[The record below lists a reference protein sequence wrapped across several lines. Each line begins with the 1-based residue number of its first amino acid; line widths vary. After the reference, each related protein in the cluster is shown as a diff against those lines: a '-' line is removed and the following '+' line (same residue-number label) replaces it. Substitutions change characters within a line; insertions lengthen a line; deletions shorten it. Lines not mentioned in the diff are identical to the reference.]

1 MSLNKRLFIP
11 QDTEIDPTEHFNTVS
26 YSGNGG
32 TKEVTS
38 VGFQPDL
45 VWIKARNAVAGH
57 QLYNSVRGVHKA
69 LQSNGTSSEQDYT
82 SADKGVD
89 SFLSNGFTVKDTS
102 AGLYG
107 VNGAS
112 GGTYSGTPPNYVAW
126 CLKGGGAASGS
137 DKVSIDGTS
146 YSDEAAAGLTA
157 GSAAVNKLSVNTK
170 LGFSIATG
178 SVAANGYTNTY
189 CHGLDVKP
197 DMIITKVTSGSSDWI
212 TILPNMSNNLLKLN
226 DTDNTSTDSFFQ
238 GTSTTLK
245 TGYTTGAYDFV
256 AYCFA
261 SKEGVSKVGSF
272 GYSAGTSVNVGFQ
285 PRFVLFKKSSGSGSW
300 YMADNQRVSGS
311 TNYGLFA
318 NKTNVEDTATNYL
331 NLTST
336 GFTTTFSDSGTYI
349 YLAIA

>member
-11 QDTEIDPTEHFNTVS
+11 QDTGVDPTEHFNTVL
-26 YSGNGG
+26 YTGNAG

-45 VWIKARNAVAGH
+45 VWIKTRNQATRH
-57 QLYNSVRGVHKA
+57 LITDSVRGVDS
-69 LQSNGTSSEQDYT
+69 QIFSNETLAEQDY
-82 SADKGVD
+82 GEFD
-89 SFLSNGFTVKDTS
+89 SFDSTGFTVSRNT
-102 AGLYG
+102 
-107 VNGAS
+107 
-112 GGTYSGTPPNYVAW
+112 GTDYFNQSTINYVSW
-126 CLKGGGAASGS
+126 CFKAGGAASGS

-146 YSDEAAAGLTA
+146 YADEAAAGLTA

-197 DMIITKVTSGSSDWI
+197 DMIITKVTSGSSNWV
-212 TILPNMSNNLLKLN
+212 TILPNMSNDLLKLN
-226 DTDNTSTDSFFQ
+226 TTDSTSTDSFFE

-245 TGYTTGAYDFV
+245 TGYTTAAYDFV

-261 SKEGVSKVGSF
+261 SKEGVSKVGS
-272 GYSAGTSVNVGFQ
+272 YTGTGTTANEINTGFQ
-285 PRFVLFKKSSGSGSW
+285 PTFLLVKCTSSSLSYHDW
-300 YMADNQRVSGS
+300 YIFDNKRG
-311 TNYGLFA
+311 
-318 NKTNVEDTATNYL
+318 DNYL
-331 NLTST
+331 TANENIAEVSSPTYNPTFNST
-336 GFTTTFSDSGTYI
+336 GFKWETGDNSGGWNASGETYI